1 MVKVSGPVPSQ
12 NVLALERQMRRAP
25 VQTIFRIDPDS
36 VPPVS
41 NEVPEAGVWTVGAGL
56 TLNREKTM
64 SRTGLL
70 MMRVRASERKI
81 NEVICNLKFL
91 IFNEFSSLKFFMI
104 KIDQKTREEMPKAN
118 RPDLLLVNKRTI

>member
-1 MVKVSGPVPSQ
+1 
-12 NVLALERQMRRAP
+12 MRRAP